1 MQVPHSK
8 PRRDTA
14 AMRKTPPQTD
24 LRRNWAGRL
33 RTLRKAAG
41 LSQEALATALG
52 ISLKGYQRFEGGRH
66 NPTLDTIGRIAHALA
81 ILPRELLEFAEF
93 LPAAVP
99 EGDGISGLARAGWRV
114 YREKTAGLVQVEVFD
129 ARAAA
134 GPNPQSMPVRLRAWA
149 EPPIGRHPN
158 PEGLFLLRIA
168 GDSMAPRVR
177 DGDWVL
183 LRQPVSPPLLGKVV
197 LVQLPDTADGT
208 VARWFLKRIAALEAP
223 ESGGMCVHLASTAP
237 NVTPIVVQV
246 ADESELQFI
255 GELVEVVR
263 APTEA

>member
-1 MQVPHSK
+1 MQVPRNA
-8 PRRDTA
+8 PRRDTP

-33 RTLRKAAG
+33 RTLRRAAG

-66 NPTLDTIGRIAHALA
+66 NPTLDTIGRLADALA
-81 ILPRELLEFAEF
+81 IQPRELLQFSESE
-93 LPAAVP
+93 PALAP
-99 EGDGISGLARAGWRV
+99 DDDGLAALAGAGWRV
-114 YREKTAGLVQVEVFD
+114 YRQKPSGGLPIEVLD

-134 GPNPQSMPVRLRAWA
+134 GPNPQAMPARLQAWA
-149 EPPIGRHPN
+149 EPPLGRHPN

-168 GDSMAPRVR
+168 GGSMAPRVR

-183 LRQPVSPPLLGKVV
+183 LRQPVSPPLLGKIV
-197 LVQLPDTADGT
+197 LVQLPDPADDT

-223 ESGGMCVHLASTAP
+223 ESGGMCVHLASTAQ
-237 NVTPIVVQV
+237 NVPPIVLRV
-246 ADESELQFI
+246 ADDSELQFI

-263 APTEA
+263 VRGEA